1 MRTFTDQ
8 QLQDMT
14 VEEAE
19 AAVIN
24 SVYEATQLIERL
36 ESRGKVVGNGH
47 HARQKLARYAGDE
60 LKARWIK
67 HATPTPTD
75 TSTSTSGSWLDRDTV
90 PAPVSK

>member
-67 HATPTPTD
+67 RGIPVRHATPTPKD
-75 TSTSTSGSWLDRDTV
+75 VVGCGCS
-90 PAPVSK
+90 